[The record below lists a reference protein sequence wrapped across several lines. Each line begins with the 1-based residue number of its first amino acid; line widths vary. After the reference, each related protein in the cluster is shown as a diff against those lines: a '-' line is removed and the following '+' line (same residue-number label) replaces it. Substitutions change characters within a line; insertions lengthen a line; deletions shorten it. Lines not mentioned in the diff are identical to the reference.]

1 KCRCGRADSDA
12 AGAEAADMAAE
23 KRRSFRIRPSDP
35 CDAAVTMYAV
45 PIAMAAARVGNRP
58 MRNGAAQVERF
69 SNFSEPGGENLI
81 PSNYRHRP
89 GSFGNF
95 HLCDGEFILA
105 DGEIWGFERGRKGIG
120 TIHPASCSRKPLDC
134 LRYPAPYPK
143 FNC

>member
-1 KCRCGRADSDA
+1 RMAPAVSMNPYPPSSRTGANPSEKSPAEAKCRCGRADSDA

-89 GSFGNF
+89 GSF
-95 HLCDGEFILA
+95 
-105 DGEIWGFERGRKGIG
+105 
-120 TIHPASCSRKPLDC
+120 
-134 LRYPAPYPK
+134 
-143 FNC
+143 